1 LKNVAKK
8 YLFLGAIVA
17 VIVVLDQVTKNMVRN
32 NLAVAETWMP
42 WKWLAPFARI
52 VHWHNDG
59 VVFGLFQGMGE
70 IFTILIT
77 VVIVA
82 IIYFYPRIPETD
94 VPLRVALAMQAGGAL
109 GNLIDRITQG
119 YVTDFVSVGNFAVFN
134 VADASITL
142 GVAVLLIGLYIDE
155 RKTQKKEKVMAEAKQ
170 ELPAQ
175 EDQTDTSND

>member
-1 LKNVAKK
+1 LKNIAKK
-8 YLFLGAIVA
+8 YLFLGVIVA

-42 WKWLAPFARI
+42 WKWLEPFARI

-82 IIYFYPRIPETD
+82 IIFFYPRIPEAD
-94 VPLRVALAMQAGGAL
+94 VPLRVALAMQAGGAI

-119 YVTDFVSVGNFAVFN
+119 YVTDFVSLGNFPVFN

-155 RKTQKKEKVMAEAKQ
+155 RKTQKKEKVMADAKQ
-170 ELPAQ
+170 KLPAQ
-175 EDQTDTSND
+175 EDQTDTSNE

>member
-1 LKNVAKK
+1 MKNIAKK
-8 YLFLGAIVA
+8 YLFLGVIVA

-42 WKWLAPFARI
+42 WKWLEPFARI

-82 IIYFYPRIPETD
+82 IIFFYPRIPEAD
-94 VPLRVALAMQAGGAL
+94 VPLRVALAMQAGGAI

-119 YVTDFVSVGNFAVFN
+119 YVTDFVSLGNFPVFN

-155 RKTQKKEKVMAEAKQ
+155 RKTQKKEKVMADAKQ
-170 ELPAQ
+170 KLPAQ
-175 EDQTDTSND
+175 EDQTDTSNE